1 MVVGSV
7 GQMSATALTEGLNP
21 AQIDAVVHPGGPIL
35 VVAGAGSGKTRVLT
49 HRIAYLIDHQGVSPF
64 ALLAITFTNKAAQE
78 MKHRVGALVGP
89 VADKMWVSTFHSA
102 CARILRYEHEA
113 IGFPNSFTIYDQ
125 ADSVRLT
132 RYILN
137 DFKLDPKKMPP
148 RSIHASISAAKNEMI
163 GVAQYKDRA
172 ANIFERRIGEVYG
185 EYQERLRRA
194 GAMDFDDLLGATVGL
209 FQRAPD
215 VLDRY
220 RRRFEHVLVDEY
232 QDTNRVQNEL
242 VLMLGKEHRNV
253 FVVGDA
259 DQSVYRFRGADVRNI
274 IDFEQAFEDVTV
286 VLLEQNYRSSQ
297 RILSA
302 ANAVIANNMGR
313 KPKNLWTD
321 QTGGDPIVCYQAT
334 DEYDEARWVVREAYR
349 LHDDEQHR
357 WDEMAVFY
365 RTNAQ
370 SRAMEELLMEAGVP
384 YQIIGGTRFYDR
396 REIKDSLAYLRV
408 TVNPGDAVSL
418 RRALNTPKRGVGDGS
433 VAKLEV
439 WAEAHGLTLM
449 DALVNASEAGVKG
462 RALTGI
468 GAFLKVIDEARSLLD
483 GGPAHVLEHMLE
495 SSGYLDQLEVEAAGE
510 TEVGV
515 QAQGRLENLDELIS
529 AASESENVNDFLE
542 QVSLVSDT
550 DDLADDSMLTLMTLH
565 SAKGLEYPVVFLV
578 GMEEGVFPHFR
589 SLTEPDELEEER
601 RLAYVGITRARQRLY
616 LTHAWHRTVHG
627 TPMYNPPSR
636 FLEEIPEELVDNRGG
651 SRSRSTRSGSDRYSA
666 SSFAGRERMVDAPQA
681 TRTPVEADP
690 DPVRLVVGD
699 DVNHATFGLGV
710 VTDVKGAGGDAEITV
725 NFTTAGSK
733 VLMASFARLEKA

>member
-1 MVVGSV
+1 MPT
-7 GQMSATALTEGLNP
+7 TALTEGLNP
-21 AQIDAVVHPGGPIL
+21 AQIDAVTHLGGPIL

-49 HRIAYLIDHQGVSPF
+49 HRIAYLVDHQGVSPF

-113 IGFPNSFTIYDQ
+113 IGFPSSFTIYDQ

-148 RSIHASISAAKNEMI
+148 RSIHAAISAAKNEMI

-172 ANIFERRIGEVYG
+172 ANVFERRIGEVYG

-209 FQRAPD
+209 FQREPD

-274 IDFEQAFEDVTV
+274 IDFERAFEDVTV
-286 VLLEQNYRSSQ
+286 VLLEQNYRSTQ

-408 TVNPGDAVSL
+408 TVNPDDSVSL

-433 VAKLEV
+433 VAKLEA

-449 DALVNASEAGVKG
+449 DALVNASEAGVRG
-462 RALTGI
+462 RALAGI
-468 GAFLKVIDEARSLLD
+468 GAFLKVIDDARGLLD
-483 GGPAHVLEHMLE
+483 GGPALVLEHMLE

-529 AASESENVNDFLE
+529 AASESDDVNDFLE

-616 LTHAWHRTVHG
+616 LTHAWHRTIHG

-636 FLEEIPEELVDNRGG
+636 FLEEIPEDLVDNRGS
-651 SRSRSTRSGSDRYSA
+651 SRSRSPRSSSERNSP
-666 SSFAGRERMVDAPQA
+666 SSFAGRERMVEAAQA

-710 VTDVKGAGGDAEITV
+710 VTDVKGADGDAEITV
-725 NFTTAGSK
+725 NFTTSGSK
-733 VLMASFARLEKA
+733 VLMASFARLEKV

>member
-1 MVVGSV
+1 M
-7 GQMSATALTEGLNP
+7 
-21 AQIDAVVHPGGPIL
+21 
-35 VVAGAGSGKTRVLT
+35 VAGAGSGKTRVLT

-102 CARILRYEHEA
+102 CARILRYEHDA

-137 DFKLDPKKMPP
+137 DFKLDLKKMPP
-148 RSIHASISAAKNEMI
+148 RSIHAAISAAKNEMI
-163 GVAQYKDRA
+163 SVAQYKDRA
-172 ANIFERRIGEVYG
+172 ANVFERRIGEVYG

-209 FQRAPD
+209 FQREPD

-220 RRRFEHVLVDEY
+220 RRRFEHIMVDEY

-274 IDFEQAFEDVTV
+274 IDFERAFEDVTV
-286 VLLEQNYRSSQ
+286 VLLEQNYRSTQ

-302 ANAVIANNMGR
+302 ANAVIANNLGR

-321 QTGGDPIVCYQAT
+321 QTSGDPIVCYQAT

-349 LHDDEQHR
+349 LHDDEQFR

-396 REIKDSLAYLRV
+396 REVKDSLAYLRV
-408 TVNPGDAVSL
+408 TVNPDDAVSL

-433 VAKLEV
+433 VAKLEA

-468 GAFLKVIDEARSLLD
+468 GAFLKVIDDARSLLD
-483 GGPAHVLEHMLE
+483 GGPAKVLEHMLE
-495 SSGYLDQLEVEAAGE
+495 TSGYLDQLEVEATGE

-529 AASESENVNDFLE
+529 AASESHDVNDFLE

-616 LTHAWHRTVHG
+616 LTHAWHRTIHG

-651 SRSRSTRSGSDRYSA
+651 SRSRSTRPNSERNSA
-666 SSFAGRERMVDAPQA
+666 SSFAGRERMVEAAQA
-681 TRTPVEADP
+681 TCTQVEADP

-710 VTDVKGAGGDAEITV
+710 VTDVKGAGSDAEITV

-733 VLMASFARLEKA
+733 VLMASYARLEKA

>member
-1 MVVGSV
+1 
-7 GQMSATALTEGLNP
+7 MSPTALTEGLNP
-21 AQIDAVVHPGGPIL
+21 AQIDAVTHPSGPIL

-49 HRIAYLIDHQGVSPF
+49 HRIAYLIDELGISPF

-102 CARILRYEHEA
+102 CARILRYESDA
-113 IGFPNSFTIYDQ
+113 IGFPSSFTIYDQ

-132 RYILN
+132 GYICR
-137 DFKLDPKKMPP
+137 DFDLDPRRMPP
-148 RSIHASISAAKNEMI
+148 RSIHAAISAAKNEMI

-172 ANIFERRIGEVYG
+172 SNVFERRIGEIYD
-185 EYQERLRRA
+185 EYQQRLRQA
-194 GAMDFDDLLGATVGL
+194 GAMDFDDLLGTTVDL
-209 FQRAPD
+209 FRKQPD

-242 VLMLGKEHRNV
+242 VLMLGQEHRNV

-259 DQSVYRFRGADVRNI
+259 DQSVYRFRGADIRNI
-274 IDFEQAFEDVTV
+274 LDFERAFEDATV
-286 VLLEQNYRSSQ
+286 VLLEQNYRSTQ

-302 ANAVIANNMGR
+302 ANAVIANNLGR

-321 QTGGDPIVCYQAT
+321 QTGGERIVRFCAT
-334 DEYDEARWVVREAYR
+334 DEYEEARWVVREAFR
-349 LHDDEQHR
+349 LHDDEQCR

-370 SRAMEELLMEAGVP
+370 SRVAEELLMEAGVP
-384 YQIIGGTRFYDR
+384 YQLIGGTRFYDR
-396 REIKDSLAYLRV
+396 REIKDALAYMRV

-433 VAKLEV
+433 VAKLV
-439 WAEAHGLTLM
+439 AWAEAHGLTLM
-449 DALVNASEAGVKG
+449 DALAHAPEAGVKG
-462 RALTGI
+462 RALSGI
-468 GAFLKVIDEARSLLD
+468 NAFQKVIDEARERLD
-483 GGPAHVLEHMLE
+483 DGPVAVLEHLLE
-495 SSGYLDQLEVEAAGE
+495 NSGYLDQLEAEAASE
-510 TEVGV
+510 TTGDTDVSV

-529 AASESENVNDFLE
+529 AASESENVSEFLE

-565 SAKGLEYPVVFLV
+565 SAKGLEYPVVFLI
-578 GMEEGVFPHFR
+578 GMEEGIFPHIR

-601 RLAYVGITRARQRLY
+601 RLAYVGITRAQQRLY
-616 LTHAWHRTVHG
+616 LTHAWTRNIHG
-627 TPMYNPPSR
+627 ASMYNAPSR
-636 FLEEIPEELVDNRGG
+636 FLEEIPEELVDNRGN
-651 SRSRSTRSGSDRYSA
+651 SRSRSARSSSDRSEG
-666 SSFAGRERMVDAPQA
+666 SSFAGRDRIVDAAQA
-681 TRTPVEADP
+681 ARTPVEADP
-690 DPVRLVVGD
+690 NPVHLVVGD

-733 VLMASFARLEKA
+733 VLMASFARLEKV

>member
-1 MVVGSV
+1 MPSTV
-7 GQMSATALTEGLNP
+7 LTEGLNP
-21 AQIDAVVHPGGPIL
+21 AQIDAVTHPGGPML

-49 HRIAYLIDHQGVSPF
+49 HRIAHLIDNQGISPF
-64 ALLAITFTNKAAQE
+64 GILAITFTNKASQE
-78 MKHRVGALVGP
+78 MKHRVGGLVGP
-89 VADKMWVSTFHSA
+89 VAEKMWVSTFHSA

-113 IGFPNSFTIYDQ
+113 IEFPSSFTIYDQ

-132 RYILN
+132 SYICR
-137 DFKLDPKKMPP
+137 DFNLDPKRMPP
-148 RSIHASISAAKNEMI
+148 RSIHAAISAAKNEMI

-209 FQRAPD
+209 FQRESD

-220 RRRFEHVLVDEY
+220 RRRFEHILVDEY

-274 IDFEQAFEDVTV
+274 IDFERAFEDVTV
-286 VLLEQNYRSSQ
+286 VLLEQNYRSTQ

-302 ANAVIANNMGR
+302 ANAVIANNLGR

-321 QTGGDPIVCYQAT
+321 QTDGDPIVCYQAT

-370 SRAMEELLMEAGVP
+370 SRVVEELLMEAGVP
-384 YQIIGGTRFYDR
+384 YQLIGGTRFYDR
-396 REIKDSLAYLRV
+396 REIKDALAYLRV
-408 TVNPGDAVSL
+408 TVNPDDAVSL

-433 VAKLEV
+433 VAKLV
-439 WAEAHGLTLM
+439 AWADAHGLTLM
-449 DALVNASEAGVKG
+449 DALVNASEAGVRG
-462 RALTGI
+462 RALAGI
-468 GAFLKVIDEARSLLD
+468 GAFLKVIDDARGLLD
-483 GGPAHVLEHMLE
+483 GGPALVLEHMLE

-529 AASESENVNDFLE
+529 AASESDDMNDFLE

-589 SLTEPDELEEER
+589 SLTDPDELEEER

-616 LTHAWHRTVHG
+616 LTHAWHRTIHG
-627 TPMYNPPSR
+627 SPMYNPPSR
-636 FLEEIPEELVDNRGG
+636 FLEEIPEELVDNRGS
-651 SRSRSTRSGSDRYSA
+651 SRSRSTRSSSNSSADRSTG
-666 SSFAGRERMVDAPQA
+666 SFAGRERIVDAAQSA
-681 TRTPVEADP
+681 RTPVEADP
-690 DPVRLVVGD
+690 DPVRLAVGD

-725 NFTTAGSK
+725 NFTTAGSR
-733 VLMASFARLEKA
+733 VLLASFGRLEKV

>member
-1 MVVGSV
+1 MPS
-7 GQMSATALTEGLNP
+7 TALTEGLNP
-21 AQIDAVVHPGGPIL
+21 AQIDAVTHPGGPML

-49 HRIAYLIDHQGVSPF
+49 HRIAHLIDNQGISPF
-64 ALLAITFTNKAAQE
+64 GILAITFTNKASQE
-78 MKHRVGALVGP
+78 MKHRVGDLVGP
-89 VADKMWVSTFHSA
+89 VAEKMWVSTFHSA

-113 IGFPNSFTIYDQ
+113 IEFPSSFTIYDQ

-132 RYILN
+132 SYICR
-137 DFKLDPKKMPP
+137 DFNLDPKRMPP
-148 RSIHASISAAKNEMI
+148 RSIHAAISAAKNEMI

-209 FQRAPD
+209 FQRESD

-220 RRRFEHVLVDEY
+220 RRRFEHILVDEY

-274 IDFEQAFEDVTV
+274 IDFERAFEDVTV
-286 VLLEQNYRSSQ
+286 VLLEQNYRSTQ

-302 ANAVIANNMGR
+302 ANAVIANNLGR

-321 QTGGDPIVCYQAT
+321 QTDGDPIVCYQAT

-370 SRAMEELLMEAGVP
+370 SRVVEELLMEAGVP
-384 YQIIGGTRFYDR
+384 YQLIGGTRFYDR
-396 REIKDSLAYLRV
+396 REIKDALAYLRV
-408 TVNPGDAVSL
+408 TVNPDDAVSL

-433 VAKLEV
+433 VAKLV
-439 WAEAHGLTLM
+439 AWADAHGLTLM
-449 DALVNASEAGVKG
+449 DALAHAPEAGVKG
-462 RALTGI
+462 RALSGI
-468 GAFLKVIDEARSLLD
+468 NAFLKAIRDARERLD
-483 GGPAHVLEHMLE
+483 GGPVAVLEELLE
-495 SSGYLDQLEVEAAGE
+495 TSGYLDQLEAEAASE
-510 TEVGV
+510 TAGASEVSV

-529 AASESENVNDFLE
+529 VASESDNVSDFLE
-542 QVSLVSDT
+542 LVSLVSDT
-550 DDLADDSMLTLMTLH
+550 DEMADDSMLTLMTLH
-565 SAKGLEYPVVFLV
+565 SAKGLEYPVVFLI
-578 GMEEGVFPHFR
+578 GMEEGIFPHIR
-589 SLTEPDELEEER
+589 SITEPDELEEER
-601 RLAYVGITRARQRLY
+601 RLAYVGITRAQQRLY
-616 LTHAWHRTVHG
+616 LTHAWTRNVHG
-627 TPMYNPPSR
+627 ASMYNAPSR
-636 FLEEIPEELVDNRGG
+636 FLEEIPEELVDDRGS
-651 SRSRSTRSGSDRYSA
+651 SRSHLRQSA
-666 SSFAGRERMVDAPQA
+666 YRREAAQEARSFAGRERAVDAAQA
-681 TRTPVEADP
+681 ARSPVEADP
-690 DPVRLVVGD
+690 DPVRLAVGD
-699 DVNHATFGLGV
+699 DVNHAKFGPGV

-725 NFTTAGSK
+725 NFTTAGSR
-733 VLMASFARLEKA
+733 VLLASYARLEKV

>member
-1 MVVGSV
+1 MPT
-7 GQMSATALTEGLNP
+7 TALTEGLNP
-21 AQIDAVVHPGGPIL
+21 AQIDAVTHPGGPIL

-49 HRIAYLIDHQGVSPF
+49 HRIAYLVDHQGVSPF

-78 MKHRVGALVGP
+78 MKYRVGALVGP

-113 IGFPNSFTIYDQ
+113 IGFPSSFTIYDQ

-148 RSIHASISAAKNEMI
+148 RSIHAAISAAKNEMI

-172 ANIFERRIGEVYG
+172 ANVFERRIGEVYG

-209 FQRAPD
+209 FQRETD

-220 RRRFEHVLVDEY
+220 RHRFEHVLVDEY

-274 IDFEQAFEDVTV
+274 IDFERAFEDVTV
-286 VLLEQNYRSSQ
+286 VLLEQNYRSTQ

-302 ANAVIANNMGR
+302 ANAVIANNLSR

-433 VAKLEV
+433 VARLEA

-666 SSFAGRERMVDAPQA
+666 SSFAGRERMVEAPQA
-681 TRTPVEADP
+681 TRNLVEADP

>member
-1 MVVGSV
+1 
-7 GQMSATALTEGLNP
+7 MSTTALTEGLNP
-21 AQIDAVVHPGGPIL
+21 AQIDAVTHPGGPIL

-49 HRIAYLIDHQGVSPF
+49 HRIAYLIDQQGVSPF

-78 MKHRVGALVGP
+78 MKHRVGNLVGP

-102 CARILRYEHEA
+102 CARILRYESEA
-113 IGFPNSFTIYDQ
+113 IGFPSSFTIYDQ

-132 RYILN
+132 RYVLN
-137 DFKLDPKKMPP
+137 DFGLDPKQMPP
-148 RSIHASISAAKNEMI
+148 RSIHAAISAAKNEMV

-172 ANIFERRIGEVYG
+172 ANIFERRIGEVYE
-185 EYQERLRRA
+185 EYQQRLRRA
-194 GAMDFDDLLGATVGL
+194 GAMDFDDLLGTTVDL
-209 FQRAPD
+209 FRKNPD

-242 VLMLGKEHRNV
+242 VLMLGQEHRNV

-259 DQSVYRFRGADVRNI
+259 DQSVYRFRGADIRNI
-274 IDFEQAFEDVTV
+274 LDFERAFEDATV
-286 VLLEQNYRSSQ
+286 VLLEQNYRSTQ

-302 ANAVIANNMGR
+302 ANAVIANNLSR
-313 KPKNLWTD
+313 KPKDLWTD

-349 LHDDEQHR
+349 LHEDEQHR

-370 SRAMEELLMEAGVP
+370 SRVVEELLMEAGVP
-384 YQIIGGTRFYDR
+384 YQLIGGTRFYDR
-396 REIKDSLAYLRV
+396 REIKDALAYLRV

-433 VAKLEV
+433 VAKLEA

-449 DALVNASEAGVKG
+449 DALLNATEAGVRG

-468 GAFLKVIDEARSLLD
+468 GAFLKVIDDARGLLD
-483 GGPAHVLEHMLE
+483 DGPDQVLEHMLE
-495 SSGYLDQLEVEAAGE
+495 SSGYLDQLEVEATGE

-529 AASESENVNDFLE
+529 AASESDNVNDFLE

-578 GMEEGVFPHFR
+578 GMEDGVFPHFR

-601 RLAYVGITRARQRLY
+601 RLAYVGITRAQQRLY
-616 LTHAWHRTVHG
+616 LTHAWHRTIHG
-627 TPMYNPPSR
+627 SPMYNPPSR
-636 FLEEIPEELVDNRGG
+636 FLEEIPEELVDARGS
-651 SRSRSTRSGSDRYSA
+651 SRSRSSRSSYDHGADRGS
-666 SSFAGRERMVDAPQA
+666 SSFAGRERMVDDAQA
-681 TRTPVEADP
+681 ARTPVEADP
-690 DPVRLVVGD
+690 NPVALVVGD

-733 VLMASFARLEKA
+733 VLMASFARLEKT

>member
-1 MVVGSV
+1 M
-7 GQMSATALTEGLNP
+7 TALTEGLNP
-21 AQIDAVVHPGGPIL
+21 AQIDAVTHPGGAIL

-132 RYILN
+132 RYIIN
-137 DFKLDPKKMPP
+137 DFKLDPKRMPP
-148 RSIHASISAAKNEMI
+148 RSIHAAISAAKNEMI

-172 ANIFERRIGEVYG
+172 ANVFERRIGEVYG

-209 FQRAPD
+209 FQREPD

-220 RRRFEHVLVDEY
+220 RRRFEHILVDEY

-274 IDFEQAFEDVTV
+274 IDFERAFEDVTV
-286 VLLEQNYRSSQ
+286 VLLEQNYRSTQ

-302 ANAVIANNMGR
+302 ANAVIANNLGR

-370 SRAMEELLMEAGVP
+370 SRVVEELLVEAGVP

-408 TVNPGDAVSL
+408 TVNPDDAVSL

-433 VAKLEV
+433 VAKLEA
-439 WAEAHGLTLM
+439 WAEAQGLTLM
-449 DALVNASEAGVKG
+449 DALLNASEAGVKG
-462 RALTGI
+462 RALAGI
-468 GAFLKVIDEARSLLD
+468 GAFLKVIDDARGLLD
-483 GGPAHVLEHMLE
+483 GGPALVLEHMLE

-529 AASESENVNDFLE
+529 AASESDDMNDFLE

-589 SLTEPDELEEER
+589 SLTDPDELEEER

-616 LTHAWHRTVHG
+616 LTHAWHRTIHG
-627 TPMYNPPSR
+627 SPMYNPPSR
-636 FLEEIPEELVDNRGG
+636 FLEEIPEELVDNRGS
-651 SRSRSTRSGSDRYSA
+651 SRSRSTRSSSDRNSP
-666 SSFAGRERMVDAPQA
+666 SSFAGRERMVEAAQA
-681 TRTPVEADP
+681 ARTPVEADP

-710 VTDVKGAGGDAEITV
+710 VTDVKGASGDAEITV

-733 VLMASFARLEKA
+733 VLMASFARLEKV

>member
-1 MVVGSV
+1 M
-7 GQMSATALTEGLNP
+7 
-21 AQIDAVVHPGGPIL
+21 
-35 VVAGAGSGKTRVLT
+35 VAGAGSGKTRVLT
-49 HRIAYLIDHQGVSPF
+49 HRIAYLIDNQGVSPF

-102 CARILRYEHEA
+102 CARILRYEHDA

-137 DFKLDPKKMPP
+137 DFNLDPKKMPP
-148 RSIHASISAAKNEMI
+148 RSIHAAISAAKNEMI

-172 ANIFERRIGEVYG
+172 SNVFERRIGEVYG

-194 GAMDFDDLLGATVGL
+194 GAMDFDDLLGNTVGL
-209 FQRAPD
+209 FQRDPD

-220 RRRFEHVLVDEY
+220 RRRFEHILVDEF

-274 IDFEQAFEDVTV
+274 IDFERAFEDVAV
-286 VLLEQNYRSSQ
+286 VLLEQNYRSTQ

-302 ANAVIANNMGR
+302 ANAVIANNLGR

-321 QTGGDPIVCYQAT
+321 QNGGDPIVCYQAA

-396 REIKDSLAYLRV
+396 REIKDALAYLRV

-433 VAKLEV
+433 VAKLEA

-449 DALVNASEAGVKG
+449 DALPNASEAGVRG
-462 RALTGI
+462 RALAGI
-468 GAFLKVIDEARSLLD
+468 GAFLKVIDDARGLLD
-483 GGPAHVLEHMLE
+483 GGPAAVLEHMLE
-495 SSGYLDQLEVEAAGE
+495 SSGYLDQLEVEATGE

-529 AASESENVNDFLE
+529 AASECDDINDFLE

-616 LTHAWHRTVHG
+616 LTHAWHRTIHG

-636 FLEEIPEELVDNRGG
+636 FLEEIPEGLVDNRGG
-651 SRSRSTRSGSDRYSA
+651 SRSRSTRLSSERNSA
-666 SSFAGRERMVDAPQA
+666 RSFAGRERMVEAAQA
-681 TRTPVEADP
+681 TRTQVVADP

-733 VLMASFARLEKA
+733 VLMASYARLEKV

>member
-1 MVVGSV
+1 MPS
-7 GQMSATALTEGLNP
+7 TALTEGLNP
-21 AQIDAVVHPGGPIL
+21 AQIDAVTHPGGPIL

-113 IGFPNSFTIYDQ
+113 IGFPSSFTIYDQ

-137 DFKLDPKKMPP
+137 DFKLDLKKMPP
-148 RSIHASISAAKNEMI
+148 RSIHAAISAAKNEMV

-220 RRRFEHVLVDEY
+220 RRRFEHVLVDEF

-274 IDFEQAFEDVTV
+274 IDFERAFEDVTV

-302 ANAVIANNMGR
+302 ANAVIANNLGR

-321 QTGGDPIVCYQAT
+321 QTRGDPIVCYQAT

-384 YQIIGGTRFYDR
+384 YQIVGGTRFYDR
-396 REIKDSLAYLRV
+396 REVKDSLAYLRV

-433 VAKLEV
+433 VAKLEA

-449 DALVNASEAGVKG
+449 DALVNASEAGVRG

-468 GAFLKVIDEARSLLD
+468 GAFLKVIDDSRSLLD

-578 GMEEGVFPHFR
+578 GMEEGIFPHFR

-666 SSFAGRERMVDAPQA
+666 SSFAGRERMVEAPQA

-699 DVNHATFGLGV
+699 DVNHATFGIGV